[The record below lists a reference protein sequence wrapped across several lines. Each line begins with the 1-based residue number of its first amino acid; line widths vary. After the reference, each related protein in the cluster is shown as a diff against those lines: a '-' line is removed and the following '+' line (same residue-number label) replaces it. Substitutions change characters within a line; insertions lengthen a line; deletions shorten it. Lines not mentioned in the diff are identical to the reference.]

1 VIKLTQ
7 QTGMATGVGVRMLFD
22 DNIATFDQYVTTKS
36 EAAANQTLDIPFQ
49 VRYQQ
54 ISNEVTPGLPIPLL
68 LSLWLISNHYEK
80 NHTFRCNGRDG
91 AGICR

>member
-1 VIKLTQ
+1 MNRGLRAIKLTQ

-54 ISNEVTPGLPIPLL
+54 ISNEVTPACQYRCYYHSGL
-68 LSLWLISNHYEK
+68 
-80 NHTFRCNGRDG
+80 
-91 AGICR
+91 